1 MFIYSVNIFL
11 RAFQVSGIVLSSRTM
26 VLDSEV
32 KVAQSC
38 PALYDSMNYTVH
50 GILQARIM
58 EWIDFLFSR
67 GSSQPR
73 DWTHISHTAGGF
85 FTSWAT
91 AEADI
96 QFLIDLCSKYADDK
110 WKTIGEILLPA
121 ASNDLSRLG
130 ATLQL
135 RVHFACICRARIV
148 RTFSPLG
155 IPSPV
160 SGRCDCVITPTAW
173 PLSWM

>member
-11 RAFQVSGIVLSSRTM
+11 RAFHVSGIVLSSRTM

-67 GSSQPR
+67 DLLNPGIEPR
-73 DWTHISHTAGGF
+73 SPALQ
-85 FTSWAT
+85 
-91 AEADI
+91 ADS
-96 QFLIDLCSKYADDK
+96 LPL
-110 WKTIGEILLPA
+110 ELLGDP
-121 ASNDLSRLG
+121 S
-130 ATLQL
+130 T
-135 RVHFACICRARIV
+135 CICYVLICFTGV
-148 RTFSPLG
+148 
-155 IPSPV
+155 
-160 SGRCDCVITPTAW
+160 
-173 PLSWM
+173 